1 MAGHSKF
8 KNIQHRKG
16 AQDKKRAKVF
26 SRLGKELAVAVRGGS
41 DPDANPRLRT
51 ALAACRAAN
60 MPKDNIER
68 VIKKVEGGDDVNY
81 EEIRYEGYGPGGTA
95 LIVETMTDNRNR
107 TASEVRA
114 AFSKY
119 NGSLGET
126 GSVSF
131 MFDKVGEILF
141 EADVTDA
148 DAMFE
153 AALEAGADN
162 VESDDDGHAIICAV
176 EDFNTVRDALEEA
189 FGPPSEAAITW
200 KPQNLVEVTADHAKG
215 LLKLMEVLDDN
226 DDVQAISSNFDISD
240 DVLAALE
247 AYREESIFERVAD
260 NAQYFEDALHAHRD
274 LPGIIDIRNIGYMG
288 AFEFEPLA
296 GAPGKRMFEVM
307 IECYERG
314 LMIRV
319 TGDTVAFSPP
329 LVSERA
335 HLDEMIG
342 TVADVI
348 RAKMA

>member
-26 SRLGKELAVAVRGGS
+26 SRLGKELAVAVRAGT
-41 DPDANPRLRT
+41 DPASNPRLRT

-60 MPKDNIER
+60 MPKDNIDR
-68 VIKKVEGGDDVNY
+68 VIKKAEGGDGAQY

-131 MFDKVGEILF
+131 MFDRVGEVLYPVDA
-141 EADVTDA
+141 ADG

-162 VESDDDGHAIICAV
+162 VESDDDGHAITCAI
-176 EDFNTVRDALEEA
+176 EDFNMVRDTLEDT
-189 FGPPSEAAITW
+189 FGSPEEAAIVW
-200 KPQNLVEVTADHAKG
+200 KPQNTVEVTADHAKG

-226 DDVQAISSNFDISD
+226 DDVQAIASNFDISD
-240 DVLAALE
+240 EVLA
-247 AYREESIFERVAD
+247 S
-260 NAQYFEDALHAHRD
+260 
-274 LPGIIDIRNIGYMG
+274 
-288 AFEFEPLA
+288 
-296 GAPGKRMFEVM
+296 
-307 IECYERG
+307 
-314 LMIRV
+314 
-319 TGDTVAFSPP
+319 
-329 LVSERA
+329 
-335 HLDEMIG
+335 LDS
-342 TVADVI
+342 
-348 RAKMA
+348 